1 MRTKNGRAGD
11 VKPERA
17 SELRLQRA
25 GNKKRKREERREG
38 EKGDEKVAGAPP
50 APFSTLRPQTQPPSR
65 LNHRHLVRQQR
76 KLKDNT

>member
-25 GNKKRKREERREG
+25 GNKKRKREERRDG
-38 EKGDEKVAGAPP
+38 EKGDEKVAGAPS
-50 APFSTLRPQTQPPSR
+50 ASFSTLR
-65 LNHRHLVRQQR
+65 
-76 KLKDNT
+76 LKT